1 MDSSLEMKILF
12 KGKKRI
18 DAEFNGF
25 TVQTDQPV
33 EAGGERLAPGPF
45 DLFLASIGTCAAVFI
60 QSFCEK
66 RKIPTE
72 RIELTEKVHWD
83 EDRKLVTKVTLELL
97 LPKYF
102 PEKYRESVI
111 SAVNLCTVKRHLK
124 EPPQVEIVTQVSQE

>member
-1 MDSSLEMKILF
+1 MESTVEMRILF
-12 KGKKRI
+12 RGKKKI

-33 EAGGERLAPGPF
+33 ESGGENEAPGPF

-66 RKIPTE
+66 RTISTDG
-72 RIELTEKVHWD
+72 IELREKVGWD
-83 EDRKLVTKVTLELL
+83 ESRKLVTKITLELK
-97 LPKYF
+97 LPKTF

-111 SAVNLCTVKRHLK
+111 SAANLCTVKRHLK
-124 EPPQVEIVTQVSQE
+124 EPPEVEIVTQNLE

>member
-66 RKIPTE
+66 RKIPYRNIVGLDAFCLNLMLRFLPATW
-72 RIELTEKVHWD
+72 RVRLMGLIFDKV
-83 EDRKLVTKVTLELL
+83 
-97 LPKYF
+97 F
-102 PEKYRESVI
+102 
-111 SAVNLCTVKRHLK
+111 
-124 EPPQVEIVTQVSQE
+124 